1 MSPISR
7 FLLICNIDGIL
18 SIIAFYGA
26 YWLRLE
32 SFPAE
37 PIINTIVVFFASI
50 FSFVLLGV
58 YKRIWRYSSTDDLI
72 IITKATLMTVI
83 LTAFSLF
90 LMTRLEDMPRS
101 TMIIYFILLTI
112 LSGGIRISYRLLRD
126 KTLAP
131 IHNINERIKVILI
144 GAADEAEA
152 LIRTSHKPD
161 GPYHILGIFD
171 NDKNKWGR
179 KIRDVDII
187 GPIDNIFISKSN
199 LLLKSQKI
207 TKIII
212 TDPKISRID
221 IDLLLQYTDK
231 IGISLAR
238 LPKIS
243 ELDEAIENN
252 GNKARPINIEDLLG
266 RAETRFDKT
275 NLTNL
280 IKNKTILITGAGGTI
295 GSELASQ
302 IADMKPKYIILS
314 DYSEYALWTITDKIS
329 TKIKEEKIISIL
341 LDTRDRNAVEKT
353 FNTNKPD
360 IVLHTAALKHV
371 PICEQHPSD
380 AIRTNILG
388 TKIIAENAIKFK
400 TKIMVLIST
409 DKAVEPTNF
418 MGASKRAAEIYI
430 QNLDREKHSTNFV
443 TVRFGNVLGS
453 TGSVIPL
460 FQNQILRG
468 GPIKVTH
475 KDTTRFFM
483 SVKEAVELVLIS
495 LTNSLNTKERGG
507 INVLQMGEPMKIDDL
522 AKQLARLSG
531 LTPGKDIQIIYT
543 GLRVGEKLHEKL
555 FHKDEKKITT
565 DHPDI
570 LIAKSR
576 ELNFLK
582 INDMINK
589 MDELLIKNKEREAIK
604 KLKELIPEFSIDPK
618 NKIH

>member
-32 SFPAE
+32 SFPTE

-131 IHNINERIKVILI
+131 IHNLNERIKVILI

-221 IDLLLQYTDK
+221 IDLLLKYTDK

-388 TKIIAENAIKFK
+388 TQIIAKNAIKFK

>member
-1 MSPISR
+1 MSPIFR
-7 FLLICNIDGIL
+7 FVLICNIDGIL

-32 SFPAE
+32 SFPDE
-37 PIINTIVVFFASI
+37 LIINTLVVFFAAI
-50 FSFVLLGV
+50 FSYVLLGV

-72 IITKATLMTVI
+72 IITKASLMTVV
-83 LTAFSLF
+83 LVSFSIF

-101 TMIIYFILLTI
+101 TMLIYFILLAI
-112 LSGGIRISYRLLRD
+112 FSGGSRISYRLIRD

-131 IHNINERIKVILI
+131 IHNINERIKVVLI

-152 LIRTSHKPD
+152 LIRASHKPD

-179 KIRDVDII
+179 KIRGVDII
-187 GPIDNIFISKSN
+187 GPIDNIFKSKYN
-199 LLLKSQKI
+199 LLLELQKT

-221 IDLLLQYTDK
+221 IDLLLKYTDK

-243 ELDEAIENN
+243 ELNDAMENN
-252 GNKARPINIEDLLG
+252 KHKEHAIDIEDLLG

-275 NLTNL
+275 NLINL
-280 IKNKTILITGAGGTI
+280 IENKTVLITGAGGTI

-314 DYSEYALWTITDKIS
+314 DYSEYALWNITDKIS
-329 TKIKEEKIISIL
+329 AKFNEEKIMSIL
-341 LDTRDRNAVEKT
+341 LDIRDRNAVEKT
-353 FNTNKPD
+353 FSTKKPD
-360 IVLHTAALKHV
+360 IVLHAAALKHV
-371 PICEQHPSD
+371 PICEQHPTD

-388 TKIIAENAIKFK
+388 TKIIAENVIKFK

-409 DKAVEPTNF
+409 DKAVDPTNF

-430 QNLDREKHSTNFV
+430 QSLDREKHSTNFV

-495 LTNSLNTKERGG
+495 LTNSLITKERGG
-507 INVLQMGEPMKIDDL
+507 INVLEMGEPMKIDNL

-543 GLRVGEKLHEKL
+543 GLRIGEKLHEKL

-570 LIAKSR
+570 IIAKSR

-582 INDMINK
+582 INDKINK

-604 KLKELIPEFSIDPK
+604 QLKELMPEFSIDPK
-618 NKIH
+618 NRIY

>member
-221 IDLLLQYTDK
+221 IDLLLKYTDK

-341 LDTRDRNAVEKT
+341 LDTRDRNAVEKA

-388 TKIIAENAIKFK
+388 TKIIAENTIKFK

>member
-1 MSPISR
+1 MSSIFR
-7 FLLICNIDGIL
+7 FALICNIDGIL

-32 SFPAE
+32 SFPYE
-37 PIINTIVVFFASI
+37 PVINTIVVFFAAI

-72 IITKATLMTVI
+72 IITKATLMTVV
-83 LTAFSLF
+83 LAAFILF

-112 LSGGIRISYRLLRD
+112 LSGGSRISYRLIRD

-152 LIRTSHKPD
+152 LIRASHKPD
-161 GPYHILGIFD
+161 GPYHILGIYD
-171 NDKNKWGR
+171 NDKSKWGR
-179 KIRDVDII
+179 KIRDVNII
-187 GPIDNIFISKSN
+187 GPINNIFKDKSSLLIKSK
-199 LLLKSQKI
+199 KI

-212 TDPKISRID
+212 TNQQISRSD
-221 IDLLLQYTDK
+221 IGLLLKLTDK
-231 IGISLAR
+231 LGISLAR

-243 ELDEAIENN
+243 ELNDAIENN
-252 GNKARPINIEDLLG
+252 KNKERPINIEDLLG

-275 NLTNL
+275 ELTKL
-280 IKNKTILITGAGGTI
+280 IKNKTVLITGAGGTI

-302 IADMKPKYIILS
+302 IADMDPKKIVLS
-314 DYSEYALWTITDKIS
+314 DYSEYALWNITDKIS
-329 TKIKEEKIISIL
+329 AKISEEKILSIL
-341 LDTRDRNAVEKT
+341 LDIRDKHSVEKT
-353 FNTNKPD
+353 FRINKPD
-360 IVLHTAALKHV
+360 IVLHAAALKHV

-400 TKIMVLIST
+400 TKIMTIIST
-409 DKAVEPTNF
+409 DKAVDPTNF

-430 QNLDREKHSTNFV
+430 QNLDRKKSNTSFI

-453 TGSVIPL
+453 TGSVIPV

-495 LTNSLNTKERGG
+495 LSNSLNIKEKGG
-507 INVLQMGEPMKIDDL
+507 INVLEMGEPMKIDNL

-531 LTPGKDIQIIYT
+531 LTPGKNIKIIYT

-555 FHKDEKKITT
+555 FHKDEKKVTT
-565 DHPDI
+565 AHPDI

-576 ELNFLK
+576 ELDFIK
-582 INDMINK
+582 ISNIIDKMND
-589 MDELLIKNKEREAIK
+589 LLIANKEKEAIK
-604 KLKELIPEFSIDPK
+604 QLKKLVPEFSIDPK
-618 NKIH
+618 NKIY

>member
-7 FLLICNIDGIL
+7 VLLICNIDGIL

-72 IITKATLMTVI
+72 IITQATLMTVI
-83 LTAFSLF
+83 LAAFSLF

-221 IDLLLQYTDK
+221 IDLLLKYTDK

-388 TKIIAENAIKFK
+388 TKIIAEKAIKFK

-475 KDTTRFFM
+475 KDATRFFM

-555 FHKDEKKITT
+555 FHEDEKKITT

>member
-199 LLLKSQKI
+199 LLLKSQKV

-221 IDLLLQYTDK
+221 IDLLLKYTDK

>member
-1 MSPISR
+1 MSSIFR
-7 FLLICNIDGIL
+7 FVLICNIDGIL
-18 SIIAFYGA
+18 SIAAFYGA

-37 PIINTIVVFFASI
+37 ILINTIVVFFTAI
-50 FSFVLLGV
+50 FSFIILGT

-72 IITKATLMTVI
+72 VITKAALLTVA
-83 LTAFSLF
+83 LASFSLF

-112 LSGGIRISYRLLRD
+112 LSGGSRVSYRLIRD

-161 GPYHILGIFD
+161 GPYHILGIYD
-171 NDKNKWGR
+171 DDKSKWGR

-187 GPIDNIFISKSN
+187 GPIEDVFKDPSSLLIQSK
-199 LLLKSQKI
+199 KI

-212 TDPKISRID
+212 TNQKISRIN
-221 IDLLLQYTDK
+221 IDLLLKFTDK

-243 ELDEAIENN
+243 ELNDAFENN
-252 GNKARPINIEDLLG
+252 KSKERPIDIEDLLG

-275 NLTNL
+275 ELTKL
-280 IKNKTILITGAGGTI
+280 IQNKTILITGAGGTI
-295 GSELASQ
+295 GSELANQ
-302 IADMKPKYIILS
+302 IADMSPHKIVLS
-314 DYSEYALWTITDKIS
+314 DYSEYALWNITDKIS
-329 TKIKEEKIISIL
+329 AKFSNEKILSIL
-341 LDTRDRNAVEKT
+341 LDIRDKNSVEKA
-353 FNTNKPD
+353 FRENKPD
-360 IVLHTAALKHV
+360 IVLHAAALKHV
-371 PICEQHPSD
+371 PICEQHPAD
-380 AIRTNILG
+380 AIKTNILG
-388 TKIIAENAIKFK
+388 TKIIAENAIQFK
-400 TKIMVLIST
+400 TKIMAIIST
-409 DKAVEPTNF
+409 DKAVDPTNF

-430 QNLDREKHSTNFV
+430 QNLDREKSNTNFI

-453 TGSVIPL
+453 TGSVVPV

-495 LTNSLNTKERGG
+495 LSNSVNIKEKGG
-507 INVLQMGEPMKIDDL
+507 INVLEMGEPMRIDDL

-531 LTPGKDIQIIYT
+531 LTPGKDIKIIYT

-565 DHPDI
+565 AHPDI
-570 LIAKSR
+570 LLAKSR
-576 ELNFLK
+576 ELDFLK
-582 INDMINK
+582 IKNMINK
-589 MDELLIKNKEREAIK
+589 MDELLIANREKDAISELK
-604 KLKELIPEFSIDPK
+604 KLVPEFSIDPK
-618 NKIH
+618 NKIY

>member
-7 FLLICNIDGIL
+7 VLLICNIDGIL

-37 PIINTIVVFFASI
+37 PIINIIVVFFASI

-58 YKRIWRYSSTDDLI
+58 YKRIWRYSSTDDLL

-112 LSGGIRISYRLLRD
+112 LSGGSRISYRLMRD

-131 IHNINERIKVILI
+131 INNINERIKVILI

-152 LIRTSHKPD
+152 LIRTSHKPN

-171 NDKNKWGR
+171 NDKSKWGR

-187 GPIDNIFISKSN
+187 GPINNIFQTKSN
-199 LLLKSQKI
+199 LLLKSQKF

-212 TDPKISRID
+212 TDQTISRKD
-221 IDLLLQYTDK
+221 IDLLLKFTDK
-231 IGISLAR
+231 IGVSLAR

-243 ELDEAIENN
+243 ELDESIENN
-252 GNKARPINIEDLLG
+252 KNKERPINIEDLLG

-329 TKIKEEKIISIL
+329 TKINEEKIISIL

-388 TKIIAENAIKFK
+388 TKIIAENTIKFK

-409 DKAVEPTNF
+409 DKAVDPTNF

-430 QNLDREKHSTNFV
+430 QNLDREKSNTNFI

-475 KDTTRFFM
+475 KDATRFFM

-495 LTNSLNTKERGG
+495 LTSPLNLRERGG
-507 INVLQMGEPMKIDDL
+507 INVLKMGEPMKIDNL

-531 LTPGKDIQIIYT
+531 LTPGKDIKIIYT

-565 DHPDI
+565 EHPDI

-576 ELNFLK
+576 ELNFSK
-582 INDMINK
+582 INKMINK
-589 MDELLIKNKEREAIK
+589 INEFLIKNNEKEAIK
-604 KLKELIPEFSIDPK
+604 QLKKLVPEFSIDPK
-618 NKIH
+618 NKIY

>member
-7 FLLICNIDGIL
+7 VLLICNIDGIL

-112 LSGGIRISYRLLRD
+112 LSGGIRISYRLMRD

-221 IDLLLQYTDK
+221 IDLLLKYTDK

-302 IADMKPKYIILS
+302 IADMEPKYIILS

-388 TKIIAENAIKFK
+388 TQIIAKNAIKFK

-475 KDTTRFFM
+475 KETTRFFM

-576 ELNFLK
+576 ELSFLK

>member
-32 SFPAE
+32 SFPTE

-221 IDLLLQYTDK
+221 IDLLLKYTDK

-388 TKIIAENAIKFK
+388 TQIIAKNAIKFK

-460 FQNQILRG
+460 FQKQILRG

-475 KDTTRFFM
+475 KETTRFFM

-576 ELNFLK
+576 KLNFLK

>member
-7 FLLICNIDGIL
+7 VLLICNIDGIL

-221 IDLLLQYTDK
+221 IDLLLKYTDK

-388 TKIIAENAIKFK
+388 TQIIAKNAIKFK

-495 LTNSLNTKERGG
+495 LTNSLITKERGG
-507 INVLQMGEPMKIDDL
+507 INVLEMGEPMKIDNL

-543 GLRVGEKLHEKL
+543 GLRIGEKLHEKL

>member
-1 MSPISR
+1 MSPIFR
-7 FLLICNIDGIL
+7 FVLICNIDGIL

-32 SFPAE
+32 SFPDDL
-37 PIINTIVVFFASI
+37 IINTLVVFFAAI
-50 FSFVLLGV
+50 FSYVLLGV

-72 IITKATLMTVI
+72 IITKASLMTVI
-83 LTAFSLF
+83 LASFSIF

-112 LSGGIRISYRLLRD
+112 FSGGLRITYRLIRD

-131 IHNINERIKVILI
+131 IHNIHERIKVILI
-144 GAADEAEA
+144 GAADEAES

-161 GPYHILGIFD
+161 GPYHIIGIFD
-171 NDKNKWGR
+171 NDKSKWGR
-179 KIRDVDII
+179 KIRDVDVI
-187 GPIDNIFISKSN
+187 GPIDNIFKSKSN
-199 LLLKSQKI
+199 LLLKSQKV

-221 IDLLLQYTDK
+221 LDFLLKYTDNL
-231 IGISLAR
+231 GISLAR

-243 ELDEAIENN
+243 ELNDAIENN
-252 GNKARPINIEDLLG
+252 NNKERPIDIEDLLG

-280 IKNKTILITGAGGTI
+280 IENKTILITGAGGTI

-302 IADMKPKYIILS
+302 IADMQPKKIILS
-314 DYSEYALWTITDKIS
+314 DYSEYALWNITDKILA
-329 TKIKEEKIISIL
+329 KINEKKILSIL
-341 LDTRDRNAVEKT
+341 LDTRDRNAIEKT
-353 FNTNKPD
+353 FSTNKPD
-360 IVLHTAALKHV
+360 IVLHAAALKHV

-380 AIRTNILG
+380 AIKTNILG
-388 TKIIAENAIKFK
+388 TKIIAENAIRFK
-400 TKIMVLIST
+400 SKIMVLVST
-409 DKAVEPTNF
+409 DKAVDPTNF

-430 QNLDREKHSTNFV
+430 QNLDREKHSTNFI

-475 KDTTRFFM
+475 KDATRFFM

-495 LTNSLNTKERGG
+495 LTSSLNTRERGG
-507 INVLQMGEPMKIDDL
+507 INVLEMGEPMKIDNL

-555 FHKDEKKITT
+555 FHKDEIKITT

-582 INDMINK
+582 INAMINK
-589 MDELLIKNKEREAIK
+589 IDEFLIKNEEREAIK
-604 KLKELIPEFSIDPK
+604 QLKKLVPEFSIDPK
-618 NKIH
+618 NKNY

>member
-32 SFPAE
+32 SFPTE

-221 IDLLLQYTDK
+221 IDLLLKYTDK

-252 GNKARPINIEDLLG
+252 GNKTRPINIEDLLG

-302 IADMKPKYIILS
+302 IADMEPKYIILS

>member
-32 SFPAE
+32 SFPTE

-221 IDLLLQYTDK
+221 IDLLLKYTDK

-388 TKIIAENAIKFK
+388 TQIIAKNAIKFK

-475 KDTTRFFM
+475 KETTRFFM